1 MTSKHKPLALS
12 DTLRDLALLRVS
24 DVNLST
30 LLPATSSDS
39 AQAATSSDD
48 TDRAAVDSSVSRSYE
63 FATEA
68 RKAIKILNRGDVE
81 SQGTKIENVRRQ
93 LEDVLKGLETNS

>member
-39 AQAATSSDD
+39 AQEATSLDD
-48 TDRAAVDSSVSRSYE
+48 TGRAAVDYSVSRSYE